1 MAKKKQPDRLSRES
15 SAAIAAGMSYGK
27 WKSLQKPDIIVPK
40 KPKKLIEKTCQLC
53 GATFY
58 QSDNRIRKY
67 CSPECRAEADYEAR
81 RAGSKKWRAE
91 HREEIKAYSKAW
103 REQNDMSKV

>member
-1 MAKKKQPDRLSRES
+1 MAKKKKLDRLSREA
-15 SAAIAAGMSYGK
+15 SAALAAGMSYGK
-27 WKSLQKPDIIVPK
+27 YKALQKPDVIVPK

-58 QSDNRIRKY
+58 QSDNRVRKY
-67 CSPECRAEADYEAR
+67 CSQECSAEADYQAR

-91 HREEIKAYSKAW
+91 HREEIKEYQKKW
-103 REQNDMSKV
+103 REQNAVSKV